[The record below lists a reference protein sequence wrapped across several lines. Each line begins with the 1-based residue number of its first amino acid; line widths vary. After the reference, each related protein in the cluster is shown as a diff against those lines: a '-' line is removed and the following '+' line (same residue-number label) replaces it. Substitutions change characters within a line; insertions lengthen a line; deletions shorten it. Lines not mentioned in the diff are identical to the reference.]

1 MQLNTKRFASA
12 AAITMGVVYVVC
24 AAFVALFPAFATTL
38 LGWLTHL
45 VDLETRALTWGGFLG
60 GLVQAILYTYLAG
73 LLFGW
78 LHNRSVQPKA

>member
-1 MQLNTKRFASA
+1 MQLNIKKFASA

-38 LGWLTHL
+38 LGWLVHL
-45 VDLETRALTWGGFLG
+45 VDLETRTLTWGGFL